1 MTKRRMQSDLMP
13 IELKKHLLGVFMAS
27 MYYNAGMTLQYLEQ
41 HGMTGSLIQ
50 EMLSIREKFTAEYE
64 RRFFIIGLSKMLMS
78 QTLPAALQPQ
88 LLTLLN
94 ELVET
99 ITQLHDQVTKRVKQ
113 AADREAKLNSS
124 DFSDDEEDDD
134 DDDEASDVDE
144 DDATNSSMP
153 KKNATAGG

>member
-1 MTKRRMQSDLMP
+1 MFTNKVISDCEGAVACQLLFQSLAGTASLNNFMERLLDMTKRRMQGDMMP

-78 QTLPAALQPQ
+78 QNLPATLQPQ

-99 ITQLHDQVTKRVKQ
+99 IT
-113 AADREAKLNSS
+113 
-124 DFSDDEEDDD
+124 
-134 DDDEASDVDE
+134 
-144 DDATNSSMP
+144 
-153 KKNATAGG
+153 